1 MPLPRPAFALLALG
15 LAACA
20 PILDYST
27 HSPIEEEADYV
38 RTASNYRQLALA
50 QVSQLKYSGGLVGP
64 AISPLRKSHLVALA
78 DWMACIQGEGEG
90 QRKMFA
96 IFYRDRQVTDFRQ
109 AVVIDR
115 CEQDSYEPL
124 AL

>member
-1 MPLPRPAFALLALG
+1 LPPLRPALALVALG
-15 LAACA
+15 LSACA
-20 PILDYST
+20 PILDYSA

-38 RTASNYRQLALA
+38 RTLTNYRQLALA
-50 QVSQLKYSGGLVGP
+50 QVSQLKYSGGLLGP

-90 QRKMFA
+90 QHKIFA

-115 CEQDSYEPL
+115 CEQDTYEPL